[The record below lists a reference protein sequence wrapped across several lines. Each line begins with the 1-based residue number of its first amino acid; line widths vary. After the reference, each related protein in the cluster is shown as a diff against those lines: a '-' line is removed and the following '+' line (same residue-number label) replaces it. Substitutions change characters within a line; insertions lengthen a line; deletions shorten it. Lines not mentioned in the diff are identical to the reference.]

1 MPLEGSLKEF
11 SLFEVLS
18 LLKVAGKTGKLKV
31 TSRDDRYGEI
41 YLMEGKPVHAVFGKV
56 IGEDALQKMIKLRD
70 GYFNFT
76 VGPITSERTIT
87 MDTEELINVL
97 EQREKELKG
106 LIEKIGEINKYLA
119 YKETDEDAILTAE
132 EWNFLPVAFSGKTV
146 AEIAEEYEKG
156 ELRAYQ
162 LTSSLI
168 EKGIVKLSDTPTILA
183 VSGNIPAETTT
194 RPSVEVTQP
203 ATPTT
208 SVQPVTTVNK
218 GVPRATPEE
227 LEQEFTV
234 MVNMKAYMSTTG
246 VEICWLD
253 AELLKEW
260 AEKLGRPVKA
270 VEIVSPLG
278 KKSKIPVEPEEGLGD
293 RIYLLPITS
302 FRLRISENDKVK
314 VKPIPEALE

>member
-18 LLKVAGKTGKLKV
+18 LLKVAGKTGKLKI
-31 TSRDDRYGEI
+31 TSKDNRHGEI

-56 IGEDALQKMIKLRD
+56 IGEDALQKMIKIRD

-87 MDTEELINVL
+87 MDTEELINLL
-97 EQREKELKG
+97 EQREKELSE
-106 LIEKIGEINKYLA
+106 LIEKIGEVDKYLA
-119 YKETDEDAILTAE
+119 YNEADEDIILTAE
-132 EWNFLPVAFSGKTV
+132 EWNFLPFAFSGRTIS
-146 AEIAEEYEKG
+146 EIAEEYEKG
-156 ELRAYQ
+156 ELATYQ
-162 LTSSLI
+162 LTSALL
-168 EKGIVKLSDTPTILA
+168 EKGIVKLSDTPSILA
-183 VSGNIPAETTT
+183 VSGEIPQRISTKSAEEGQTSTQT
-194 RPSVEVTQP
+194 QTPPSAQ
-203 ATPTT
+203 
-208 SVQPVTTVNK
+208 K
-218 GVPRATPEE
+218 LGPED

-253 AELLKEW
+253 ANLLKEW
-260 AEKLGRPVKA
+260 AEKLGSPVKA

-314 VKPIPEALE
+314 VKPIPENME